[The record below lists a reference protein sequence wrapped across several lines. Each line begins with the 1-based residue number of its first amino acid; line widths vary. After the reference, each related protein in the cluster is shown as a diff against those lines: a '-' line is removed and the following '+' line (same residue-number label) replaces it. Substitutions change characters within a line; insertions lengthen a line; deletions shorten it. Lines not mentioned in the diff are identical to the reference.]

1 MNKKLLGSLKISK
14 CKRERLHAARDNII
28 ATMPRTVTKIWTR
41 ADDMVT
47 TKFRDGRADEVR
59 AAGVEGFPWYGY
71 TGPMVQL
78 DDWLHVRAPA
88 AAIDRGPD
96 TRIIMN
102 RVHN

>member
-1 MNKKLLGSLKISK
+1 MKFQGSSISKRNLARVHAVRDKLL
-14 CKRERLHAARDNII
+14 
-28 ATMPRTVTKIWTR
+28 ATMPRTVTKIWTF
-41 ADDMVT
+41 ADNMVT

-71 TGPMVQL
+71 TGPMVQF

-96 TRIIMN
+96 TRITIN
-102 RVHN
+102 CVHD